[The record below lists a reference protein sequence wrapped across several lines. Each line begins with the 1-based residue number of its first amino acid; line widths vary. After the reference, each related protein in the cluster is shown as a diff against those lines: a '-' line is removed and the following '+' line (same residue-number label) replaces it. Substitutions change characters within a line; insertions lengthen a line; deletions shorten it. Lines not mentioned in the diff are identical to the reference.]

1 MFKYSQNEANRKL
14 DILANIPNLSF
25 YEGQP
30 SQAEISE
37 SGWPVYCERP
47 PRTSSTCVSHRSRRS
62 SRVSRLSFT
71 RVLRTVY
78 SRLQDVKLGRFQR
91 EGVINTIAV
100 ITSGCISSPP
110 WYASYYL
117 SARFNNAWRP
127 TEWLKNSNR
136 SSMVLSCQS
145 VSNNCWL
152 MEITYLYFIP

>member
-14 DILANIPNLSF
+14 DIPANIPNLSF
-25 YEGQP
+25 YEDQP

-47 PRTSSTCVSHRSRRS
+47 PRTSSTCLPQELQEQSGVQAILHTS
-62 SRVSRLSFT
+62 VDSF
-71 RVLRTVY
+71 LRTED
-78 SRLQDVKLGRFQR
+78 SRLQAQR

-110 WYASYYL
+110 WSASYYL
-117 SARFNNAWRP
+117 SAQFNNAWRP

-136 SSMVLSCQS
+136 SSIVLFCQS
-145 VSNNCWL
+145 VGNNCWL
-152 MEITYLYFIP
+152 MEINYLYLIP